1 MTPTFTPALRVAI
14 IGATGKVSRELITL
28 LRGRGDEAVAIFRNA
43 ERSDELVALGATPVV
58 LDIESATVAELA
70 EALVGADVVVFSAGA
85 GGGDPA
91 RTMAVDFD
99 GAVRAMAAAS
109 AASVDRFVMV
119 SAMGAGGDV
128 PTEGDMATYYRA
140 KHDADAALMATQ
152 LDWTIL
158 RPGGLT
164 DDDATGLVTLGDTV
178 DRGSV
183 ARADVAAVIVAA
195 IDDRSTIGHAW
206 EFTTGDVPIAE
217 AVSLNA
223 QEIAG
228 DRP

>member
-1 MTPTFTPALRVAI
+1 MTPTFTSALRVAI

-28 LRGRGDEAVAIFRNA
+28 LRDRGDEAVAIFRNA
-43 ERSDELVALGATPVV
+43 EKTEELVALGALPAV
-58 LDIESATVAELA
+58 LDIETATQAELA
-70 EALVGADVVVFSAGA
+70 ELLAGADVVVFSAGA

-99 GAVRAMAAAS
+99 GAVLAMAAAS
-109 AASVDRFVMV
+109 TAGVTRFIMV
-119 SAMGAGGDV
+119 SAMGAGGEV

-140 KHDADAALMATQ
+140 KHDADVALMGTS

-164 DDDATGLVTLGDTV
+164 DDAATGLVTLGDTV

-183 ARADVAAVIVAA
+183 SRADVAAMIVAV
-195 IDDRSTIGHAW
+195 IDDPSTIRHAW
-206 EFTTGDVPIAE
+206 EFTAG
-217 AVSLNA
+217 AVSISDA
-223 QEIAG
+223 VSSM
-228 DRP
+228 R